1 MSGSK
6 ICRLMFPERMVLVL
20 DRIYAPSTY
29 TLRMARG
36 GESFNGIS
44 SLEGTEKDSQQSLGS
59 LSYSSGR
66 SSER

>member
-1 MSGSK
+1 
-6 ICRLMFPERMVLVL
+6 MVPACKVVGI
-20 DRIYAPSTY
+20 DCIYAPSTY
-29 TLRMARG
+29 TLHIVRG

-44 SLEGTEKDSQQSLGS
+44 SLEGTEKDSQQSLGR